1 MPLGA
6 TSLSSIVSQAR
17 WLRERYVAQ
26 HLRLSIDGTA
36 LRHPG
41 GEVIGYLE
49 ELALIQNRLL
59 LRGWARARAA
69 SFRLGPVHRHL
80 QPKDE
85 RLDVGAAFGCD
96 PHVGFATSLP
106 FHQSSLRIEIEALD
120 GTRFHI
126 DHLLD
131 IEVARIRSERQLR
144 RKFLRDVTPLIP
156 MIVTGL
162 TRRDSDLRRK
172 VKTALR
178 LDREVA
184 ATLLDPDFLAP
195 STAEA
200 MPASATP
207 PVTIILP
214 VHNAFALLP
223 EALERIVTH
232 TDLPWHLVVIED
244 ASTDPLLRPWL
255 RDWVAKQP
263 NGQVTLIENAT
274 NQGFIHSVNRG
285 LEMAQAADRNGPII
299 LMNSDAMVPPG
310 WASRLIAPLV
320 DAGVASVTPL
330 SNDAEILSAPFICQ
344 ATPLAPGQGD
354 AIDASLRARIATDN
368 RPDGAAPTGVGFCM
382 AINRAWLGRIG
393 SLDPRFGR
401 GYGEEVDWCRRA
413 TAKGARHVTAANL
426 FVEHRGGSS
435 FGPEKTA
442 LVQQNNAIIAA
453 RYPGYDAMVQDF
465 IRQDPLIT
473 PRLVAALAW
482 ADSHPEIVE
491 VPVYIAHSMGGGAED
506 YLRQQRREL
515 PCTLT
520 LRLGG
525 AARVQIEM
533 DTPQGRLLADTDDL
547 ALVVRLI
554 GGLRKRRV
562 IYSCAVGDPDLRAV
576 PGFLIALAQQAPLDI
591 LFHDYLPISPS
602 YTLLDADGTYRGL
615 PLPGSEDAAHHYTSS
630 DGSRIDLAAWQALWS
645 PALAHAAHLVTFSE
659 ASAQLLAAAY
669 PAHADRIIVRPHRIT
684 APITRVTPPKDG
696 PRTIGILG
704 AIGPQKGAAVV
715 AELSRAL
722 AGRKDIRLVL
732 IGHIAPGYD
741 LAPDTIVH
749 GRYDVAD
756 IATLASHYGV
766 TEWLIP
772 SIWPETFSFTT
783 HECLATGLPT
793 MAFDLGAQGEA
804 VRKAE
809 NGVVVGE
816 GLSVGS
822 IFDALNHTSMLTI

>member
-1 MPLGA
+1 MS
-6 TSLSSIVSQAR
+6 SLSLIISQFR

-26 HLRLSIDGTA
+26 HLRVNIGGAA

-49 ELALIQNRLL
+49 ELGLIQNRLL
-59 LRGWARARAA
+59 LHGWVQARAVT
-69 SFRLGPVHRHL
+69 FRLGPVHRQL

-85 RLDVGAAFGCD
+85 RLDVSAALGCD

-106 FHQSSLRIEIEALD
+106 FHHEPLRIEIEALD
-120 GTRFHI
+120 GSRFLI
-126 DHLLD
+126 DHPLD
-131 IEVARIRSERQLR
+131 IEVARIRSKRQLR
-144 RKFLRDVTPLIP
+144 RKFLRDFTPLIP

-162 TRRDSDLRRK
+162 VRHDPDLRRK

-178 LDREVA
+178 LDREIA
-184 ATLLDPDFLAP
+184 ATMLNARFLAKT
-195 STAEA
+195 SVSETL
-200 MPASATP
+200 PAPVTS

-214 VHNAFALLP
+214 VHNAFDLLP

-232 TDLPWHLVVIED
+232 TDLPFHLVIIED
-244 ASTDPLLRPWL
+244 ASTDPLVRPWL
-255 RDWVAKQP
+255 RNWAAKRPSVQLA
-263 NGQVTLIENAT
+263 LIENDS
-274 NQGFIHSVNRG
+274 NLGFIHSINRG
-285 LEMAQAADRNGPII
+285 LEIAQGPDRSGPII
-299 LMNSDAMVPPG
+299 LLNSDAMVPAG
-310 WASRLIAPLV
+310 WASRLIAPLT
-320 DAGVASVTPL
+320 DPGVASVTPL
-330 SNDAEILSAPFICQ
+330 SNDAEIFSAPFICQ
-344 ATPLAPGQGD
+344 ATQLAPGQGD
-354 AIDASLRARIATDN
+354 SIDATLRGCIAADE

-382 AINRAWLGRIG
+382 AISREWLGRIG
-393 SLDPRFGR
+393 GLDPRFGR

-413 TAKGARHVTAANL
+413 AARGARHVTAANL
-426 FVEHRGGSS
+426 YVDHKGGSS

-442 LVQQNNAIIAA
+442 LLQRNNAIISA
-453 RYPGYDAMVQDF
+453 RYPGYDGMVQQF
-465 IRQDPLIT
+465 IRQDPLVT

-482 ADSHPEIVE
+482 ADSRPDITE
-491 VPVYIAHSMGGGAED
+491 VPVYIAHSMGGGAEN
-506 YLRQQRREL
+506 YLHDQRREQ

-562 IYSCAVGDPDLRAV
+562 VYSCAVGDPDLREV
-576 PGFLIALAQQAPLDI
+576 PSLLIALAQQAPLEI

-602 YTLLDADGTYRGL
+602 YTLLDEDGTYRGL
-615 PLPGSEDAAHHYTSS
+615 PRPGSEDVAHHYTAF
-630 DGSRIDLAAWQALWS
+630 DGTRIDLSAWQALWS
-645 PALAHAAHLVTFSE
+645 PALAHAEHLITFSE
-659 ASAQLLAAAY
+659 VSAQLLATAY
-669 PAHADRIIVRPHRIT
+669 PAHAARIIVRPHRIS
-684 APITRVTPPKDG
+684 APITRVTPSKEG
-696 PRTIGILG
+696 LRTIGILG
-704 AIGPQKGAAVV
+704 AIGPQKGAALVV
-715 AELSRAL
+715 DLSHAL

-732 IGHIAPGYD
+732 IGYIAPGYN
-741 LAPDTIVH
+741 LAADTIIH

-756 IATLASHYGV
+756 ISALAAHYRV

-804 VRKAE
+804 VRRAL
-809 NGVVVGE
+809 NGVVIVNDSNWISS
-816 GLSVGS
+816 L
-822 IFDALNHTSMLTI
+822 LK